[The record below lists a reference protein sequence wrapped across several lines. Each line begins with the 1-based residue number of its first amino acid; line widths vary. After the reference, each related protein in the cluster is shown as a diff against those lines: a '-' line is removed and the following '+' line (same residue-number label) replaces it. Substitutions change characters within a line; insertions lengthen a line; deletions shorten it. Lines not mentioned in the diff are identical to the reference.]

1 MPTQK
6 PRIMLTVPEEING
19 LLERLSSL
27 SGTPKTKLIIE
38 MLEQYSPILTQVV
51 EAMEK
56 IQADKSTAPL
66 IAKQF
71 AVDML
76 FEGQEM
82 MGALAK
88 EVRGFKNAN
97 D

>member
-1 MPTQK
+1 MPTKK
-6 PRIMLTVPEEING
+6 PRVMLSVPDHLND
-19 LLERLSSL
+19 LLERLSDL

-38 MLEQYSPILTQVV
+38 MLDQYSPILTQVI

-56 IQADKSTAPL
+56 IQADKSSAPL

-71 AVDML
+71 AIDML

-82 MGALAK
+82 MGVLAK
-88 EVRGFKNAN
+88 EVRGLKDAN